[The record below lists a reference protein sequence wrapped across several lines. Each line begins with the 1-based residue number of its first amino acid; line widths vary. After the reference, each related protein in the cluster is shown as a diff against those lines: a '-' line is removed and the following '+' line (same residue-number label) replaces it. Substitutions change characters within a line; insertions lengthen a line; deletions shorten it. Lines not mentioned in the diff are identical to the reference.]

1 MKWNYF
7 ILVFFSLMVIG
18 GCATMP
24 TGPTVMVLP
33 GPGKPFE
40 VFQAEESQCRQW
52 ALQQIGGASP
62 TQMANQNLATG
73 AVVGTAVGAGM
84 GALIG
89 STTGSAGTG
98 AAIGAGAGL
107 LGGSAMASGPAYSS
121 SYQLQRRYDNAYMQC
136 MYAQGNQIPNVA
148 PHQTRAYAPPPPA
161 PTRSQSQGSWVIVP
175 GQYVNGKWVPE
186 HRVQVPPASGEPA
199 PAPGPPPLQQ
209 GPYAPQPQ
217 Q

>member
-1 MKWNYF
+1 MNWKRGV
-7 ILVFFSLMVIG
+7 LLFSVVVMLS

-40 VFQAEESQCRQW
+40 VFQAEENQCRQW

-62 TQMANQNLATG
+62 TQTANQNLATG
-73 AVVGTAVGAGM
+73 AVLGTAVGAGM

-107 LGGSAMASGPAYSS
+107 LGGTAMASGPAYSS

-136 MYAQGNQIPNVA
+136 MYAQGHRIPV
-148 PHQTRAYAPPPPA
+148 PQELLYQTHDEWHPPPPA
-161 PTRSQSQGSWVIVP
+161 
-175 GQYVNGKWVPE
+175 NL
-186 HRVQVPPASGEPA
+186 
-199 PAPGPPPLQQ
+199 PPPQTT
-209 GPYAPQPQ
+209 PP
-217 Q
+217 